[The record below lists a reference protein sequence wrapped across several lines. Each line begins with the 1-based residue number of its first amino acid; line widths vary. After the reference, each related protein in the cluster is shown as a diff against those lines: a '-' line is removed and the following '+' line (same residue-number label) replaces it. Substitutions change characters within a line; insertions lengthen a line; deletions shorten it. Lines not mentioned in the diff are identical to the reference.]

1 MKKLLG
7 LLLLCFLLVGCDFV
21 DDFSDRYLYTTS
33 YPIEYAA
40 DVLYG
45 EYATVASVYPN
56 GANETYEVT
65 DKKKEKYATAETF
78 IYSGISGEA
87 SLARD
92 ILNKNSK
99 LKLIDATKG
108 IKSTDSF
115 TSVWLNPSNY
125 LMLCSNI
132 KSSLI
137 DYTDNIYVKEAIEEN
152 YKKLNEQVSELDVEL
167 YDIGKNGNYNT
178 LLATSDVFNYLS
190 KYNINVI
197 AINSDN
203 EQIDKSYSDAKKLI
217 ADKKIQ
223 YIYILS
229 GQTLD
234 ENQEKLI
241 AENNLIKVE
250 INDLFTLT
258 DEERTAGS
266 NYISLMKETIEN
278 YKKELYK

>member
-45 EYATVASVYPN
+45 EYATVASAYPN

-137 DYTDNIYVKEAIEEN
+137 DYTDNIYVKDAIEEN

>member
-1 MKKLLG
+1 MKKLLV
-7 LLLLCFLLVGCDFV
+7 LLLICFLLVGCDFV

-45 EYATVASVYPN
+45 EYATVASAYPN

>member
-7 LLLLCFLLVGCDFV
+7 LLCLCLLLVGCDFV

-33 YPIEYAA
+33 YPIEYATE
-40 DVLYG
+40 VLYG
-45 EYATVASVYPN
+45 EYATVSSVYPN
-56 GANETYEVT
+56 GAKETYEVT
-65 DKKKEKYATAETF
+65 DKKKDKYADAETF

-152 YKKLNEQVSELDVEL
+152 YKTLNEQVSELDVEL
-167 YDIGKNGNYNT
+167 YDIGKNGNYDT
-178 LLATSDVFNYLS
+178 ILATNDVFNYLT

-217 ADKKIQ
+217 ADKKNQ
-223 YIYILS
+223 YIYLLN
-229 GQTLD
+229 GETLD

-241 AENNLIKVE
+241 AEKKLIKVE
-250 INDLFTLT
+250 NNYLFTLT
-258 DEERTAGS
+258 DEERTNGS
-266 NYISLMKETIEN
+266 NYISLMKETIES

>member
-45 EYATVASVYPN
+45 EYATVASAYPN